1 MVRIDL
7 SSEGES
13 FPAEEDKEGE
23 GSANKMPKTSL
34 LFSRKGGYA
43 SRAGR
48 KKLLQG
54 ENGALN

>member
-7 SSEGES
+7 SSEGEV

-23 GSANKMPKTSL
+23 GTATKMPKTSL
-34 LFSRKGGYA
+34 LFSRKGGFA

-48 KKLLQG
+48 KTLQG
-54 ENGALN
+54 GEALH